1 MRNLRKTRK
10 RGGMSIS
17 TILECVAPF
26 ESLAKCTNEF
36 VKRQNFLVVEVPG
49 DGNCFYHTLAKYYQL
64 SKPPGSAPTPTH
76 QQLRQIV
83 VDKIEEDLD
92 EAKNS
97 IIINTSNIPNNAPP
111 EDKEVLEM
119 AKYLEALEDLRE
131 DGIWNSDNADV
142 ISQYAAKALNL
153 RIKIYD
159 RRTARPATKRLLSR
173 FPNGREVH
181 QDVPAESAK
190 IICYTF
196 DPDVGDGVGTVH
208 MFRVGNSH
216 YKLLYPK
223 GAPVAP
229 KGRRVTA
236 KKPTI
241 YARKVNSINNTVAKM
256 AAMKLNTR
264 NTNKKVSKP
273 SSPSRGPMT
282 RSKTKVMKSRSPSPK
297 RGDSRNRTSSLE
309 NALIKIALQE
319 SEEKSKK
326 PKALNEHFF
335 TALDA
340 ASFEEK

>member
-10 RGGMSIS
+10 RGGMSLS
-17 TILECVAPF
+17 TILECVPPF
-26 ESLAKCTNEF
+26 EILAKCTNEF
-36 VKRQNFLVVEVPG
+36 VKRQNFRVVEVPG

-64 SKPPGSAPTPTH
+64 SKPPGGAPTPTH
-76 QQLRQIV
+76 QQLRKIV

-92 EAKNS
+92 EAKTS
-97 IIINTSNIPNNAPP
+97 IIINTSNIPNNAAP

-159 RRTARPATKRLLSR
+159 RRVRRPATKRLLSR
-173 FPNGREVH
+173 LPNGREVR

-190 IICYTF
+190 IICYTL
-196 DPDVGDGVGTVH
+196 DPEVGDGVGTVH

-229 KGRRVTA
+229 KAAPVAPKGRRVTA
-236 KKPTI
+236 
-241 YARKVNSINNTVAKM
+241 RKANLINNTVAKM

-264 NTNKKVSKP
+264 NTNKKVNKP
-273 SSPSRGPMT
+273 NRGPMT
-282 RSKTKVMKSRSPSPK
+282 RSKTKVMTLRSPSPIRSK
-297 RGDSRNRTSSLE
+297 KGPRNRTSSLE
-309 NALIKIALQE
+309 NALMKIALQE
-319 SEEKSKK
+319 SKSNK
-326 PKALNEHFF
+326 LNENFF
-335 TALDA
+335 KGLDA